1 MRIVFPMCGIG
12 YCAPDHLYRALKLA
26 KISFLAS
33 HELSQLSSNTAS
45 VRISTQ
51 RAGYAF
57 GMRQPSVEMELI
69 LDKPSQFELKAAQS
83 CLSELFELAHE
94 DAPPVRAFDEVQ
106 LDSHLLDLLGCTCG
120 LARHLLQEGGVPVF
134 APEVILDARTPEA
147 EPSGI
152 RLHLRV
158 PMIDHVSRGQVV
170 AAYAHALSIMWTFTK
185 PEDLREDPK
194 PIADALCEDFIVP
207 MRKVF
212 ERGLST
218 RPMFKEAFDRG
229 IPFVHLSTGL
239 FQLGTG
245 VHSRLVAKSAT
256 DRDSAL
262 GARISHR
269 KDQTQ
274 VFLQDIG
281 APTADMILVDDA
293 DAALRAAHRIGFP
306 VVLKPANLDR
316 SEGVFVDLHNDSA
329 VRDAYVVASRL
340 SSLIMVQRQIHGHCH
355 RLVVFQGRFVF
366 GFTRHPA
373 AVEGDGVRSVRE
385 LVRRFNDIQQRKA
398 KHLQAKPIPFDD
410 EALSCLEQQQM
421 GPDDIPR
428 RGALAFMR
436 KANLAQYAGHNEII
450 TDRVHPE
457 NIALAER
464 VARVFR
470 LESVGID
477 FISSDP
483 SRAWHETGAAITE
496 LNFQPQIG
504 ENTARAN
511 LAAMFPDGTNGTI
524 PVTCFVGG
532 AAAMNAGRKYF
543 DEMRKKGTK
552 AALTSHDTTIGSEG
566 TAYQLNVGKG
576 LFPRCTALLQD
587 PSTSALVVV
596 VQTTELAGSGPPFQG
611 NVTVTHVDSDVYRP
625 KNPSEWVNAE
635 AVDDLIRVLNGR

>member
-1 MRIVFPMCGIG
+1 MCGIE
-12 YCAPDHLYRALKLA
+12 YYALHLLCRALKLG
-26 KISFLAS
+26 KLSFSAI
-33 HELSQLSSNTAS
+33 HEPSQLSSNSAS

-57 GMRQPSVEMELI
+57 GMRQPSVEMELV
-69 LDKPSQFELKAAQS
+69 LDKPSHFELVVAQS

-94 DAPPVRAFDEVQ
+94 DAPLVRAFDEVQ
-106 LDSHLLDLLGCTCG
+106 LDSQLLNLLGCTCG

-147 EPSGI
+147 EPSRI
-152 RLHLRV
+152 RLHLRI
-158 PMIDHVSRGQVV
+158 PMIDHVPRGQVV

-194 PIADALCEDFIVP
+194 PIADALYKDFIVP

-229 IPFVHLSTGL
+229 IPFAHLSTGV

-245 VHSRLVAKSAT
+245 AHSRLVAKSAT

-262 GARISHR
+262 GAMISHR
-269 KDQTQ
+269 KDKTQ
-274 VFLQDIG
+274 VFLQDMG
-281 APTADMILVDDA
+281 APTADMILVRDA
-293 DAALRAAHRIGFP
+293 VAAQQAARRIGFP
-306 VVLKPANLDR
+306 VVLKPADLDR
-316 SEGVFVDLHNDSA
+316 SEGVFVDLHSDKS
-329 VRDAYVVASRL
+329 VRDAYAAASRL
-340 SSLIMVQRQIHGHCH
+340 SSLIMVQRQIRGHCH

-373 AVEGDGVRSVRE
+373 AVVGDGVRSVSE
-385 LVRRFNDIQQRKA
+385 LVDRFNDIQLRKA

-410 EALSCLEQQQM
+410 EALSCLKHQQL
-421 GPDDIPR
+421 GPDDIP
-428 RGALAFMR
+428 GTGVLAFMR
-436 KANLAQYAGHNEII
+436 KANVAQYAGHNEII

-464 VARVFR
+464 VSRMFR

-477 FISSDP
+477 FISNDP
-483 SRAWHETGAAITE
+483 SRPWHETGAAITE

-511 LAAMFPDGTNGTI
+511 LAAMFPNGTHGTI
-524 PVTCFVGG
+524 PVICFVGG
-532 AAAMNAGRKYF
+532 KAAMKAGRKYF
-543 DEMRKKGTK
+543 DEIRKKGIK
-552 AALTSHDTTIGSEG
+552 AALTSHDTTIGSDG
-566 TAYQLNVGKG
+566 AIYQLDVGKG
-576 LFPRCTALLQD
+576 LSPRCTALLQD
-587 PSTSALVVV
+587 PSIAALVVV
-596 VQTTELAGSGPPFQG
+596 VQTTEFNISGPPFQG
-611 NVTVTHVDSDVYRP
+611 NVTVTHVDSDVHRSTD
-625 KNPSEWVNAE
+625 PSEWVNAE
-635 AVDDLIRVLNGR
+635 AVSELIRVLKGY